1 MLLGYAIT
9 GPAAD
14 APLSKTPCV
23 QVCPKPTAFLA
34 EGRGDM
40 DASVGFPKTET
51 FWICDCAAR
60 GASARRIGRSVPD
73 ASPSAA
79 LA

>member
-1 MLLGYAIT
+1 MLLGYALT

-40 DASVGFPKTET
+40 GASVGFPIIET
-51 FWICDCAAR
+51 F
-60 GASARRIGRSVPD
+60 
-73 ASPSAA
+73 
-79 LA
+79 

>member
-1 MLLGYAIT
+1 MLLGYAVT

-40 DASVGFPKTET
+40 GASVGFPKIET
-51 FWICDCAAR
+51 FWSCDF
-60 GASARRIGRSVPD
+60 ASRAGIARRVGRAVPD
-73 ASPSAA
+73 TSPSAA